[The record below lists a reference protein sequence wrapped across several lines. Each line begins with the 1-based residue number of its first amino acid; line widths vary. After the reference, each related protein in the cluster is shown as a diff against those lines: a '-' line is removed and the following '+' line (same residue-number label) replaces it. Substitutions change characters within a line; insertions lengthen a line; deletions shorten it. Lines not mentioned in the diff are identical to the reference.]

1 MVEKERT
8 VRAWFVAD
16 PVRSAVLLVGLHV
29 VFSVILWFGFIGAA
43 YGFSD
48 GRVASYDELTYLGSG
63 PGRALAAISQLLV
76 LSAFVTLFALLVVRR
91 FAWVVPVLGMLA
103 STTAAVYYF
112 TTLEH
117 PAPLVGG

>member
-1 MVEKERT
+1 
-8 VRAWFVAD
+8 
-16 PVRSAVLLVGLHV
+16 VRSAVLLVGVHV

-48 GRVASYDELTYLGSG
+48 GRV
-63 PGRALAAISQLLV
+63 
-76 LSAFVTLFALLVVRR
+76 
-91 FAWVVPVLGMLA
+91 AWVVPVLGMLA